1 MQKWEY
7 AIVTHTAGM
16 TGNSV
21 YAWVM
26 QNGKPQKLKGFR
38 SAMPLLEA
46 LSMLGEQGWQVVA
59 GSQGPVRG
67 AGGDDIVVVLMRPK
81 TD

>member
-7 AIVTHTAGM
+7 AVVTHASRVG
-16 TGNSV
+16 GNSV

-38 SAMPLLEA
+38 SAMQLLEA

-59 GSQGPVRG
+59 GSQGQVYG
-67 AGGDDIVVVLMRPK
+67 LGSDVLVIVMMRPK
-81 TD
+81 A